1 MRYFLWIF
9 LSVVWLATGVPVS
22 AAPVGGPAA
31 SAGPGLIAIGGK
43 TIRLWGILMPGR
55 ETSEG
60 VIAYQQFEKLI
71 DGRVM
76 ECVPTVEDVGPVS
89 DAICRTGDGMD
100 VAAFLVTEGWALDD
114 GVRSRGYYLDEM
126 EQAAAR
132 RRGIWGLTTSGPV
145 SVEATAEAPALPD
158 PEADPPEPSLDTSQ
172 AALVDPEPVPTD
184 KEPGLGEPEVAEP
197 EVAEPA
203 IAERGAAEP
212 VEAAPI
218 RTWLQVGAGRSPV
231 QRTVEMA
238 RLRSTQGWLFEQR
251 DVVMLDP
258 DGAQGRYRAVVALE
272 PEEFSDV
279 CARLATAREACL
291 LIQTR

>member
-1 MRYFLWIF
+1 
-9 LSVVWLATGVPVS
+9 
-22 AAPVGGPAA
+22 
-31 SAGPGLIAIGGK
+31 
-43 TIRLWGILMPGR
+43 
-55 ETSEG
+55 
-60 VIAYQQFEKLI
+60 
-71 DGRVM
+71 
-76 ECVPTVEDVGPVS
+76 
-89 DAICRTGDGMD
+89 
-100 VAAFLVTEGWALDD
+100 AAFLVTEGWALDD

-132 RRGIWGLTTSGPV
+132 RRGIWGLTASGPV

-158 PEADPPEPSLDTSQ
+158 PEADPPETSLDTSQ
-172 AALVDPEPVPTD
+172 AALADPEPVPTD
-184 KEPGLGEPEVAEP
+184 KEPGLGEPEV
-197 EVAEPA
+197 VEPA